1 DVAVPVLRGLLDPDR
16 LQDGHAR
23 DRHVEH
29 DLVGEPV
36 LLAVLLGDGDQAR
49 VVPGDQVGVAEV
61 DEQSGLDEALEL
73 GAAERGCHIA
83 DLAAAHPAQ
92 CLRLVV
98 GRGGD
103 GLADRDPGVLALEVR
118 DELVEDLL
126 VLRAPVCERD
136 FALGWSL
143 GVRSLRRAGGGGGA
157 GPAACRGEH
166 GEPGCAG
173 QGEQLAAVDGEAW
186 IVLHWTTPSCSCV
199 VGGQGW
205 TAPSTTAARRRRR
218 STPLVR
224 RSWATSAA
232 DSDAAHTARPAR
244 KPEAP

>member
-1 DVAVPVLRGLLDPDR
+1 
-16 LQDGHAR
+16 
-23 DRHVEH
+23 
-29 DLVGEPV
+29 
-36 LLAVLLGDGDQAR
+36 
-49 VVPGDQVGVAEV
+49 
-61 DEQSGLDEALEL
+61 
-73 GAAERGCHIA
+73 
-83 DLAAAHPAQ
+83 LAAAHPAQ

-126 VLRAPVCERD
+126 VLRAPVCARD
-136 FALGWSL
+136 LALGWSL

-157 GPAACRGEH
+157 GPGACRGEP
-166 GEPGCAG
+166 GEPGCGG
-173 QGEQLAAVDGEAW
+173 QGEQLAAGDGEAW
-186 IVLHWTTPSCSCV
+186 IVRHWTTPACSCV
-199 VGGQGW
+199 VGGQGR
-205 TAPSTTAARRRRR
+205 TAPATTAARRRGR

-244 KPEAP
+244 KPEAPSSHATCTAHGNVVWSTPEESTTHSLSTV